1 MNRSGMLIA
10 LMLFASPAAEAEDCG
25 LPLPGTETGYV
36 VKSEPAASETGCG
49 LVRQIEKTGLNPHA
63 VLVLRHGT
71 LVFEDYGGGRDQPW
85 GSPPGTYQYGVGDLH
100 DARSVSKSVVSLLIG
115 IALDRGLIKDLDQ
128 SMFEYLPGYK
138 DLVTADSRQISLR
151 MLLTM
156 TSGFHTNEQLPYTH
170 PSNTERLMAISMDPY
185 RSVLER
191 RLVAKPGTR
200 WAYSGGDTMLL
211 SKILQNASGRM
222 LTAFAEDNLFKPL
235 GITTYRWMALKA
247 SGETA
252 AYGGLKL
259 RPRDMAKLGLL
270 VLQQGRY
277 ADKQVVSQDWIK
289 TSTAPQQDAWFPYR
303 YAMHWW
309 FSDATPNTPGKR
321 PIIIALGIGGQRIV
335 VVPDMD
341 AVVVIAAGMYD
352 DPDQLKKVASLF
364 TDIILPAL
372 DRL

>member
-1 MNRSGMLIA
+1 MNRLAMLIA
-10 LMLFASPAAEAEDCG
+10 LMLFASSAATAEDCG
-25 LPLPGTETGYV
+25 LPLPGTEMGYV
-36 VKSEPAASETGCG
+36 VKSEASAPETGCG
-49 LVRQIEKTGLNPHA
+49 LVRQIEKTQVNPHA
-63 VLVLRHGT
+63 VLVLRHGA
-71 LVFEDYGGGRDQPW
+71 LIFERYGGGWDQPW
-85 GSPPGTYQYGVGDLH
+85 GGPPGPYQYGAEDIH
-100 DARSVSKSVVSLLIG
+100 DVRSVSKSVVSLLIG
-115 IALDRGLIKDLDQ
+115 IALDRGLIKNLDQ
-128 SMFEYLPGYK
+128 SIFNSLPGYE
-138 DLVTADSRQISLR
+138 DLATPDSRKISPR

-170 PSNTERLMAISMDPY
+170 PNNTERLMAIAADPY

-191 RLVAKPGTR
+191 KLTAIPGAR

-211 SKILQNASGRM
+211 SRILQNASGQT

-277 ADKQVVSQDWIK
+277 DGKQIVSQEWIK
-289 TSTAPQQDAWFPYR
+289 TSTAPQQDAWFPYQ

-309 FSDATPNTPGKR
+309 SSDLMPDAPQKQR
-321 PIIIALGIGGQRIV
+321 LIIALGIGGQRIV

-341 AVVVIAAGMYD
+341 TVVVITAGMYD
-352 DPDQLKKVASLF
+352 DPDQMRKVGSLV
-364 TDIILPAL
+364 TDIILPAI
-372 DRL
+372 DRF

>member
-1 MNRSGMLIA
+1 
-10 LMLFASPAAEAEDCG
+10 
-25 LPLPGTETGYV
+25 
-36 VKSEPAASETGCG
+36 
-49 LVRQIEKTGLNPHA
+49 
-63 VLVLRHGT
+63 
-71 LVFEDYGGGRDQPW
+71 
-85 GSPPGTYQYGVGDLH
+85 
-100 DARSVSKSVVSLLIG
+100 
-115 IALDRGLIKDLDQ
+115 
-128 SMFEYLPGYK
+128 
-138 DLVTADSRQISLR
+138 

-170 PSNTERLMAISMDPY
+170 PSNTERLMAISVDPY

-211 SKILQNASGRM
+211 SKIVQNASGQT

-335 VVPDMD
+335 VIPDMD